1 MGIVL
6 IGGEKGGTGKSTIA
20 SNLVAYLAGEG
31 MDVILLDADPQGTSS
46 HWIERRNASE
56 QPLAK
61 IHCAQKFGDVAATA
75 RDLGKRYAY
84 VVIDAGGRDSRE
96 LRSAML
102 AADKIVVPVR
112 ASQADLETLGKVNEI
127 VGNARAFNTSLGPAS
142 VVLSIAPTNPSINDV
157 AEARSLLEL
166 HKFPELI
173 LSDHVIRERK
183 VYRDALAEGRGA
195 VEMTNGLARAE
206 IQLLAQ
212 ELFADTTE
220 QRQ

>member
-1 MGIVL
+1 MSIVL

-20 SNLVAYLAGEG
+20 TNLTAYLANEG
-31 MDVILLDADPQGTSS
+31 VDVILLDADPQGTSS
-46 HWIERRNASE
+46 HWIERRNGCKPAVAS
-56 QPLAK
+56 

-75 RDLGKRYAY
+75 RDLGKRYRY

-127 VGNARAFNTSLGPAS
+127 VGNARAFNQTLGAAS
-142 VVLSIAPTNPSINDV
+142 VVLSIAPTNPSINEV
-157 AEARSLLEL
+157 NEARELLEL
-166 HKFPELI
+166 HRFPELV
-173 LSDHVIRERK
+173 LSDQVIRERK
-183 VYRDALAEGRGA
+183 VYRDALAEGKGA
-195 VEMTNGLARAE
+195 VEMQNSQAKAE

-212 ELFADTTE
+212 ELFPSLETA
-220 QRQ
+220 Q